1 MNIQILASG
10 SSGNVAL
17 VNNSFLI
24 DCGKPINWTLAKLN
38 YCLPDAIL
46 ITHEHS
52 DHARAARHFLDKA
65 VDLFLTRGTADALG
79 FEHRYNLH
87 YIKAGQPLHIGDVNI
102 LPFNTI
108 HDAAEPV
115 GFILSDYVDR
125 VLFLTDSG
133 SIPNL
138 KGVFTKIFIEAN
150 YSEKFL
156 RAADTNPTL
165 KLRISQYHLSSEQT
179 RKFLARHSN
188 AETTLLHISQRHS
201 NLQGGFQ
208 YVYRF

>member
-24 DCGKPINWTLAKLN
+24 DCGKSINWTLTKLN

-52 DHARAARHFLDKA
+52 DHARAARYFLDKA
-65 VDLFLTRGTADALG
+65 VDVFLTRGTANALG

-87 YIKAGQPLHIGDVNI
+87 YIKAGQTLHIGDVNI

-115 GFILSDYVDR
+115 GFILRDDSER
-125 VLFLTDSG
+125 VLFLTDTG
-133 SIPNL
+133 KLPRFN
-138 KGVFTKIFIEAN
+138 GYFDKIFIETN
-150 YSEKFL
+150 FST
-156 RAADTNPTL
+156 AALLASDTNFAL
-165 KLRISQYHLSSEQT
+165 KQRILANHLSIEKVQA
-179 RKFLARHSN
+179 FLAQQPQAHVQ
-188 AETTLLHISQRHS
+188 LLHQSKKH
-201 NLQGGFQ
+201 LGG
-208 YVYRF
+208 